1 MIFEVTQDERVFQY
15 ANAGRS
21 SRPHVLWQS
30 RRYILLGIV
39 RLPLFVT
46 FVHLISGLMLDPHP
60 DFGAPFSDVPMV
72 SNTGYLYIVEEGITK
87 MGSHPDRGSQEKE
100 KAYWNWLADAKQAR
114 LVGVSLSGFL
124 QMRFVFVC
132 DTWRF

>member
-1 MIFEVTQDERVFQY
+1 
-15 ANAGRS
+15 
-21 SRPHVLWQS
+21 
-30 RRYILLGIV
+30 
-39 RLPLFVT
+39 
-46 FVHLISGLMLDPHP
+46 
-60 DFGAPFSDVPMV
+60 MV
-72 SNTGYLYIVEEGITK
+72 SNTGYLYLVEEGITK